1 MSSPRN
7 IARIDIDSRNTHGW
21 QVRIT
26 RHRVRHTKFF
36 SDSKFGGSEEAL
48 QAAIEYRDEQLKKL
62 PDPLPGAKLAAQA
75 RSTSGVPGIRLTLDR
90 GIARVEADAVT
101 KEGKRQVRTF
111 SLRRW
116 GLRKALWKACTWKA
130 SINAPVVQSS
140 EVNRMYETAY
150 PRIRQQLDDMN
161 ISEAGEEIDPN
172 APREESSE
180 ENDAPAEVDNAS

>member
-1 MSSPRN
+1 MSSPKN
-7 IARIDIDSRNTHGW
+7 IARIDIDNRNTHGW

-26 RHRVRHTKFF
+26 RHRKRHTKFF
-36 SDSKFGGSEEAL
+36 SDSRYGGSDEAL
-48 QAAIEYRDEQLKKL
+48 DAAIAYRDEQLEIL

-101 KEGKRQVRTF
+101 SEGKRQVRTF

-130 SINAPVVQSS
+130 SVNAPVVQSS

-150 PRIRQQLDDMN
+150 PRIRKQLDDMKM
-161 ISEAGEEIDPN
+161 SEDGEPV
-172 APREESSE
+172 SE
-180 ENDAPAEVDNAS
+180 MEDAPDGDAAPDDADA